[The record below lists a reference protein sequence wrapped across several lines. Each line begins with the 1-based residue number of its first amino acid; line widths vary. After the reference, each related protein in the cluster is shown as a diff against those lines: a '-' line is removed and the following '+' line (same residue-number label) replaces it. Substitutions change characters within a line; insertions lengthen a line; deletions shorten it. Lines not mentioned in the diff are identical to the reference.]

1 MKPEFWKDRS
11 VLVTG
16 SSGFVGSWLV
26 RKLEEMGAKV
36 TKFDVADRSGNI
48 SDYGDIFEAVS
59 CEKTVF
65 HLAAQSQV
73 GKANEDPDSTF
84 YTNVDGTC
92 NVLNACRQNQ
102 VKQIVIASSDKAY
115 GESPIL
121 PYTENTPLRGLYPYD
136 CSKACADLI
145 SQCYAKTYNL
155 PIAIARM
162 GNIYGGGD
170 LNWNRI
176 VPGTIRS
183 VLRGENPVIRSDGTP
198 IRDYFYVEDAVNAY
212 IALAEG
218 LASGMV
224 ENGEAFNFSNDEPIS
239 ARTMA
244 AYAANTTLN
253 LCCDLPRDLIL
264 DIRDEATNEIQA
276 QHLSS
281 QKARAKLGW
290 VPNWTL
296 ADGLKE
302 TVKWYRKYFEE
313 QYRERESKENKP

>member
-16 SSGFVGSWLV
+16 SSGFVGSWLI

-36 TKFDVADRSGNI
+36 LPFDKKHGLDRLTEPEHI
-48 SDYGDIFEAVS
+48 RWYLRKDVR
-59 CEKTVF
+59 TVI

-73 GKANEDPDSTF
+73 GVANDDPWGTF
-84 YTNVDGTC
+84 NDNIRGTWTLLD
-92 NVLNACRQNQ
+92 VCREFDI
-102 VKQIVIASSDKAY
+102 KQIVIASSDKAY

-145 SQCYAKTYNL
+145 SQCYAKTYDL

-183 VLRGENPVIRSDGTP
+183 VLRGENPIIRSDGTP

-212 IALAEG
+212 LSLAEG
-218 LASGMV
+218 LAFGMV
-224 ENGEAFNFSNDEPIS
+224 QNGEAFNFSNDEPIS
-239 ARTMA
+239 ARDMVQQTIRHLGFSLELM
-244 AYAANTTLN
+244 
-253 LCCDLPRDLIL
+253 DI
-264 DIRDEATNEIQA
+264 DIRNEATNEIQA

-296 ADGLKE
+296 ADGLRE
-302 TVKWYRKYFEE
+302 TVSWYRKYFEGT
-313 QYRERESKENKP
+313 KP

>member
-1 MKPEFWKDRS
+1 MKPEFWKNRS

-26 RKLEEMGAKV
+26 GKLTSLGAEVLPFDKKHGLDRLTEPEHIRWYLRK
-36 TKFDVADRSGNI
+36 DVR
-48 SDYGDIFEAVS
+48 
-59 CEKTVF
+59 TVI

-73 GKANEDPDSTF
+73 GVANDDPCGTF
-84 YTNVDGTC
+84 NDNIRGTWTLLD
-92 NVLNACRQNQ
+92 VCREFD

-136 CSKACADLI
+136 CSKACADTI
-145 SQCYAKTYNL
+145 SQCYAKTYAL

-183 VLRGENPVIRSDGTP
+183 VLREENPIIRSDGTP

-218 LASGMV
+218 LAFGMV

-239 ARTMA
+239 TLRMA
-244 AYAANTTLN
+244 SSVVLETLVQ
-253 LCCDLPRDLIL
+253 CPPGSIPKHKGL
-264 DIRDEATNEIQA
+264 DIRNEATNEIQA

-296 ADGLKE
+296 ADGLRE
-302 TVKWYRKYFEE
+302 TVSWYRKYLEE
-313 QYRERESKENKP
+313 QYHLGATP

>member
-36 TKFDVADRSGNI
+36 ARFDVADRSGSI
-48 SDYGDIFEAVS
+48 TDYGSVYEAV
-59 CEKTVF
+59 EGVRTVF

-73 GKANEDPDSTF
+73 GKANEDPDLTF

-92 NVLNACRQNQ
+92 NILEACRRLGW
-102 VKQIVIASSDKAY
+102 VKQICIASSDKSY

-136 CSKACADLI
+136 CSKACADII
-145 SQCYAKTYNL
+145 SQCYAKTYSL

-183 VLRGENPVIRSDGTP
+183 VLQGQSPVIRSDGTP

-218 LASGMV
+218 LAFGMV
-224 ENGEAFNFSNDEPIS
+224 QNGEAFNFSNDEPMS
-239 ARTMA
+239 TRTMA
-244 AYAANTTLN
+244 EYVASTTLN
-253 LCCDLPRDLIL
+253 LCCALPKDLTL
-264 DIRDEATNEIQA
+264 DIRNEATNEIQA

-302 TVKWYRKYFEE
+302 TVSWYRKYFEE
-313 QYRERESKENKP
+313 NKT

>member
-26 RKLEEMGAKV
+26 RKLEEMGALVWRFDLHGDEGMDV
-36 TKFDVADRSGNI
+36 TD
-48 SDYGDIFEAVS
+48 FEAVYNMTQA
-59 CEKTVF
+59 CKTVF

-73 GKANEDPDSTF
+73 GEAVRDPESTMN
-84 YTNVDGTC
+84 TNVMGTV
-92 NVLNACRQNQ
+92 NVLEACRRHGK
-102 VKQIVIASSDKAY
+102 VEQIITVSSDKAY

-145 SQCYAKTYNL
+145 SQCYAKTYDL

-183 VLRGENPVIRSDGTP
+183 VLRGENPIIRSDGTP

-212 IALAEG
+212 LSLAEG
-218 LASGMV
+218 LAFGTV

-239 ARTMA
+239 AKDMAIEVMDTM
-244 AYAANTTLN
+244 Y
-253 LCCDLPRDLIL
+253 LCCKDVIVHREV
-264 DIRDEATNEIQA
+264 DIRNEATNEIQA

-296 ADGLKE
+296 ADGLRE
-302 TVKWYRKYFEE
+302 TVSWYRKYLGN
-313 QYRERESKENKP
+313 SIT

>member
-26 RKLEEMGAKV
+26 RKLEEMGAFVWRLDLCLHEEMDV
-36 TKFDVADRSGNI
+36 TILQAVYRLTEI
-48 SDYGDIFEAVS
+48 S
-59 CEKTVF
+59 KTVF

-73 GKANEDPDSTF
+73 GEAIKNPKSTMD
-84 YTNVDGTC
+84 TNVMGTV
-92 NVLNACRQNQ
+92 NVLDACRRHGK
-102 VKQIVIASSDKAY
+102 VEQIITVSSDKAY

-145 SQCYAKTYNL
+145 SQCYAKTYDL

-183 VLRGENPVIRSDGTP
+183 VLQGQNPVIRSDGTP

-218 LASGMV
+218 LAFGMV
-224 ENGEAFNFSNDEPIS
+224 QNGEAFNFSNDEPIDAKEMVVNVLAEMHGLFMS
-239 ARTMA
+239 DAR
-244 AYAANTTLN
+244 Y
-253 LCCDLPRDLIL
+253 CKI
-264 DIRDEATNEIQA
+264 DIRNEATNEIQA

-302 TVKWYRKYFEE
+302 TVKWYRKYFG
-313 QYRERESKENKP
+313 ENKP